1 MTTSPVLQ
9 PTEPLTPGTAPQLP
23 GWRSVLIEQI
33 RVTGYAL
40 RTPVMIMLAIAVFAT
55 LMIAL
60 RIVSRGLTFDLDAE
74 PSPVYG
80 LIGALLPIVVWAR
93 DERFGPGFLWT
104 LPVDRRTHAL
114 TKVLAGWLWLMGGVA
129 LSVLWLVAITLVS
142 GGDVLPPET
151 INLLTGSSLPVMGV
165 VDPASVQ
172 SVRWVPGAFIAVVP
186 FTAAT
191 AAYLLASALWLGSRR
206 PLWWVIGAVLAFAF
220 ASVASDVASSQL
232 GMVLLYRAP
241 ERALTWLLE
250 NPYGVDAVLT
260 ARTATLDTGMSF
272 PNGERVA
279 IWSAMPEMA
288 HWLKATL
295 LWTGAG
301 LVALWAAVSR
311 HREQRRA

>member
-1 MTTSPVLQ
+1 MQRSHSFPRIRRDYVPCSPADRAADA
-9 PTEPLTPGTAPQLP
+9 GHRTAVA
-23 GWRSVLIEQI
+23 R
-33 RVTGYAL
+33 
-40 RTPVMIMLAIAVFAT
+40 LAQ
-55 LMIAL
+55 
-60 RIVSRGLTFDLDAE
+60 R
-74 PSPVYG
+74 
-80 LIGALLPIVVWAR
+80 
-93 DERFGPGFLWT
+93 
-104 LPVDRRTHAL
+104 VDRA
-114 TKVLAGWLWLMGGVA
+114 
-129 LSVLWLVAITLVS
+129 
-142 GGDVLPPET
+142 
-151 INLLTGSSLPVMGV
+151 
-165 VDPASVQ
+165 AS
-172 SVRWVPGAFIAVVP
+172 
-186 FTAAT
+186 
-191 AAYLLASALWLGSRR
+191 AAYLVASALWLGSRR